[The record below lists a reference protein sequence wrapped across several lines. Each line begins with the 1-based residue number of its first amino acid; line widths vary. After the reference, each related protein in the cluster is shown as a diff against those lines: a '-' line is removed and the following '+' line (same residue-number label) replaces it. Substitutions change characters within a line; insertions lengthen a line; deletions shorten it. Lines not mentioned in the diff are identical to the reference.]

1 MHSSISSFLHTDMYI
16 ETLAFLHIYSYCP
29 TICPRGIEQFKV
41 PGLSAKNSHGRQN
54 KSKRISKIR
63 DACEVTGKDTE
74 KGDDA

>member
-1 MHSSISSFLHTDMYI
+1 MSASEYY
-16 ETLAFLHIYSYCP
+16 EYSYFL
-29 TICPRGIEQFKV
+29 TFCPRGKAQFKV
-41 PGLSAKNSHGRQN
+41 LGLSAKNSHGRQN

>member
-1 MHSSISSFLHTDMYI
+1 MGSSEYS
-16 ETLAFLHIYSYCP
+16 EYSYFLSFCP
-29 TICPRGIEQFKV
+29 WGKAQFKV

-74 KGDDA
+74 GDDASTFE